1 MPSPFLFFIIFIFL
15 FFFCQEVV
23 HSSRMSRARPNNNDW
38 EAWVQKGSSNGNA
51 TTSLLSTTE
60 EFKAA
65 HDAATTHRQLTGEP
79 ASAPPDASVCQRLAY
94 RLANATFF
102 ALCFIY
108 VCFAAVESMVV
119 VVRRVRHKKKMI
131 FFIFFFS
138 FFVFRFSFFVFRR
151 CQKWQPMLSFV

>member
-1 MPSPFLFFIIFIFL
+1 
-15 FFFCQEVV
+15 
-23 HSSRMSRARPNNNDW
+23 MSRARPNNNDW

-51 TTSLLSTTE
+51 TTSVLSTTE

-119 VVRRVRHKKKMI
+119 RHKKKMI
-131 FFIFFFS
+131 FLFF
-138 FFVFRFSFFVFRR
+138 FFVFRFSIFVFRFSEVPEMAADAFV
-151 CQKWQPMLSFV
+151 CLILHEENGFLIFISFCCLCAPSSVFPN